1 MTSPAR
7 PPSSDPSLP
16 IDAIRGAF
24 FERLAA
30 GPVVVSAPTGSGKST
45 QIPRWMAGRVL
56 VIEPRRVACRSL
68 AQRVAALEGASLGH
82 EVGYHVRDERR
93 ARDDSRILY
102 ATPGVALRWVDGLS
116 DFDTIVIDE
125 FHERRLDVDL
135 LLALLQKRRCAKLVV
150 MSATLEGE
158 RVADHLGGSHLEG
171 EGRMHPVEVHH
182 VAGDALLPSV
192 RGLEERLLGALAA
205 CSEAPGDVLVFL
217 PGKAEIAAAEARLRD
232 RADLEPMP
240 LHGGLSLDAQARVF
254 RPSKRRKVI
263 LATNVAETSITVPGV
278 GVVIDSG
285 LVRRTR
291 YHRGRGFLSLVPIA
305 DDSAEQRRGRAG
317 RTMPGVCYR
326 LWDSA
331 AKLEAMTPPE
341 MHRESLVPLVLG
353 AAALGERARELAF
366 LDAPREH
373 ALEAAEDE
381 LRALGALDPE
391 GGLTAAGRELHGLPL
406 DTHLGRLLVEARAQ
420 GTLED
425 AIDLVAVLG
434 VGRPLFAPGPR
445 PTHEED
451 DLRASGCDATAS
463 IRAVRMGDP
472 AVHRLSPFA
481 LAEARADARRL
492 RRAFS
497 LQDRVDPD
505 RPVDRPALARTAVAA
520 DARAVHVARR
530 RKKHVAFSNGGT
542 EIELARES
550 AAATQENLE
559 ALCVLDSRALTD
571 RRGGTRVVATCV
583 MPVSCSWLHSEGLG
597 HDRVASVERREGRLV
612 ATIERV
618 YARRVLGQREEEPEG
633 AMARLAI
640 RELFLRGSVFP
651 GALRR
656 SRDHLSRRALASR
669 LSESALGLEI
679 DLGQAVPSPPSLE
692 EWALSRLEELGV
704 ESGDDL
710 ELLSEDDLVAD
721 DVPFEIRH
729 ILDREFP
736 RTVDLG
742 DAGYEVRYDLDR
754 RQVVLTMVRGNRKK
768 PPPRSYL
775 PKFHGFRVCI
785 EAGGSMHVLTR

>member
-1 MTSPAR
+1 
-7 PPSSDPSLP
+7 
-16 IDAIRGAF
+16 
-24 FERLAA
+24 
-30 GPVVVSAPTGSGKST
+30 
-45 QIPRWMAGRVL
+45 
-56 VIEPRRVACRSL
+56 
-68 AQRVAALEGASLGH
+68 
-82 EVGYHVRDERR
+82 
-93 ARDDSRILY
+93 
-102 ATPGVALRWVDGLS
+102 
-116 DFDTIVIDE
+116 
-125 FHERRLDVDL
+125 
-135 LLALLQKRRCAKLVV
+135 
-150 MSATLEGE
+150 
-158 RVADHLGGSHLEG
+158 
-171 EGRMHPVEVHH
+171 
-182 VAGDALLPSV
+182 
-192 RGLEERLLGALAA
+192 
-205 CSEAPGDVLVFL
+205 
-217 PGKAEIAAAEARLRD
+217 
-232 RADLEPMP
+232 
-240 LHGGLSLDAQARVF
+240 
-254 RPSKRRKVI
+254 
-263 LATNVAETSITVPGV
+263 
-278 GVVIDSG
+278 
-285 LVRRTR
+285 
-291 YHRGRGFLSLVPIA
+291 
-305 DDSAEQRRGRAG
+305 
-317 RTMPGVCYR
+317 
-326 LWDSA
+326 
-331 AKLEAMTPPE
+331 
-341 MHRESLVPLVLG
+341 
-353 AAALGERARELAF
+353 
-366 LDAPREH
+366 
-373 ALEAAEDE
+373 
-381 LRALGALDPE
+381 
-391 GGLTAAGRELHGLPL
+391 
-406 DTHLGRLLVEARAQ
+406 
-420 GTLED
+420 
-425 AIDLVAVLG
+425 
-434 VGRPLFAPGPR
+434 
-445 PTHEED
+445 
-451 DLRASGCDATAS
+451 
-463 IRAVRMGDP
+463 
-472 AVHRLSPFA
+472 
-481 LAEARADARRL
+481 
-492 RRAFS
+492 
-497 LQDRVDPD
+497 
-505 RPVDRPALARTAVAA
+505 
-520 DARAVHVARR
+520 VHVARR